1 MKRKFVLG
9 VVAAALL
16 LGAVSEAGA
25 EVRLDFDIPVILA
38 AGVNI
43 ADLTGSSSYSLNL
56 SGLHIPL
63 PYVEL
68 AYQFGGDTLRGGFGV
83 RTYTLLV
90 EFAGWP
96 IGYMELE
103 LDRLILR
110 AELGG
115 FAFFLAGLYN
125 DFQLNSYTLQT
136 LIPDLQVSYAFTPWF
151 RAGAGVLAVAPFG
164 NFNNFGWL
172 FYVNARFALT
182 FK

>member
-1 MKRKFVLG
+1 
-9 VVAAALL
+9 VAAALL
-16 LGAVSEAGA
+16 LGATSQASA
-25 EVRLDFDIPVILA
+25 EVRLDFDIPVIVA

-43 ADLTGSSSYSLNL
+43 SDLTGSSSGVSLDL

-68 AYQFGGDTLRGGFGV
+68 AYQFGEGSLRGGFGL
-83 RTYTLLV
+83 RSYTVLI
-90 EFAGWP
+90 EFIGWP
-96 IGYMELE
+96 MGYVELE

-115 FAFFLAGLYN
+115 FGFFFLGVVN
-125 DFQLNSYTLQT
+125 QIFVDGYTLST
-136 LIPDLQVSYAFTPWF
+136 VIPDLQISYAIAPWF
-151 RAGAGVLAVAPFG
+151 RLGAGVLAVSPLG
-164 NFNNFGWL
+164 NFKNFGWL